1 MDESTVILQFSQSE
15 KIKAGLIWAS
25 QCLQV
30 LSAPDTPADTSGLR
44 VVQQLVG
51 GIWQE
56 IHLILHMGKDPVWAQ
71 VEKDVDMALVM
82 LNSGVAQEA
91 GYHLTRALSKV
102 TGVGG
107 RSMSYLREK
116 GLLE

>member
-1 MDESTVILQFSQSE
+1 MEESDAIFQFSQSE

-25 QCLQV
+25 QCLQI
-30 LSAPDTPADTSGLR
+30 LAAPDTPADTSGLR
-44 VVQQLVG
+44 VIRQMVG

-56 IHLILHMGKDPVWAQ
+56 IHLIFHLVKDPAWEEVG
-71 VEKDVDMALVM
+71 KDVDLALVM

-102 TGVGG
+102 TGLGG
-107 RSMSYLREK
+107 RSMSLLKEK
-116 GLLE
+116 GLLK